1 MNPDDAMP
9 IDEAQI
15 HLLFEEAGLTDAPVA
30 NQRRIDGVLERAMHE
45 SIIKDTS
52 SFVFHAFPTVISS
65 MLDVAS
71 GKIST
76 EDTDYRA

>member
-1 MNPDDAMP
+1 MNPNDAMP
-9 IDEAQI
+9 FDEAQI
-15 HLLFEEAGLTDAPVA
+15 QLLFEEAGLVDAPVA
-30 NQRRIDGVLERAMHE
+30 NQRRIDEVLERAVHE

-52 SFVFHAFPTVISS
+52 SFVFLGFPAVISS

-76 EDTDYRA
+76 EDIDYRA

>member
-1 MNPDDAMP
+1 MNPTDTMP

-15 HLLFEEAGLTDAPVA
+15 HLLFEEAGLMDAPVVD
-30 NQRRIDGVLERAMHE
+30 QRRVDGVMERAMHE

-52 SFVFHAFPTVISS
+52 SFVFLGFPAVLSA

-71 GKIST
+71 GKISNS
-76 EDTDYRA
+76 DSDYRA